1 MTTIAL
7 NRRQAAA
14 ALGVTVNA
22 LKEAQARG
30 DLRAKNTK
38 IHPETGRPVGTTL
51 YSITELQRWFESLG
65 DA

>member
-1 MTTIAL
+1 MTAIAL
-7 NRRQAAA
+7 NRKQAAA

-22 LKEAQARG
+22 IKEAQARG

-38 IHPETGRPVGTTL
+38 IDKKTGRPVGTTL
-51 YSITELQRWFESLG
+51 YAVTELQRWFDSLE